1 MDVWVNFANA
11 TKWQAEGIFKC
22 FFPSRAAKEKAEA
35 EAEARK
41 VAEAESSGN
50 ASGGANNNKKSSSV
64 LSASKGKD
72 GSGSGSLGT
81 THVPVSKRKAAS
93 TVHAVPILEEEEINV
108 LAKRFAEQIP
118 EDEMSVASLQGYLL
132 KNKTRPRESVE
143 EVAEW

>member
-50 ASGGANNNKKSSSV
+50 ASGSANTKKSSSSAV
-64 LSASKGKD
+64 SASKGKD
-72 GSGSGSLGT
+72 SLGT